1 MILFVIYLLITSQI
15 QSFMTLV
22 LQESV
27 DCYHLLP
34 ANSLDNNSNFQ
45 AKTYE
50 LQLDDPKGISH
61 GYRRWFHLRPGIS
74 LLIEDYNLQENLIVE
89 TCHTQPYMFLEL
101 GFSLFGHNPGV
112 NLRTGQNFVS
122 LEIDSGESDYKE
134 WQAQKRI
141 LKLDIH
147 IEYSLFKSLILSH
160 LDKLPVN
167 LRNIIEKA
175 NDEINYLHVGST
187 TVQMQTILRQILN
200 CPYQALTRQ
209 LYLEAKVLELM
220 ALRLEDLQ
228 DSPLLHSTTTLK
240 PEQIE
245 SIYEARDIL
254 ISNFT
259 NPPTLLVLARQV
271 NLNDCTL
278 KKGFQQIF
286 GTTVF
291 GYLHNYRMERAKE
304 LLLDAKLTVNQV
316 AQTVGYASR
325 SAFMIAFR
333 KKFGASP
340 SVYSRENS
348 V

>member
-1 MILFVIYLLITSQI
+1 
-15 QSFMTLV
+15 MTLV

-27 DCYHLLP
+27 DCNHFSISQDD
-34 ANSLDNNSNFQ
+34 NSSFQ
-45 AKTYE
+45 LKTYE
-50 LQLDDPKGISH
+50 FQLYDPKGISH
-61 GYRRWFHLRPGIS
+61 GYRQWYNLRPGIS
-74 LLIEDYNLQENLIVE
+74 LLIEEYNLQENLVVE
-89 TCHTQPYMFLEL
+89 ISPSHAFPSLEL
-101 GFSLFGHNPGV
+101 GFCLLGNNAGV
-112 NLRTGQNFVS
+112 DIETGQNFVS
-122 LEIDSGESDYKE
+122 LEVDTGEDDISKGAWKE
-134 WQAQKRI
+134 WQAQDRI
-141 LKLDIH
+141 LKLDVH
-147 IEYSLFKSLILSH
+147 IEYSFFQSLICSH
-160 LDKLPVN
+160 LDRLPAN
-167 LRNIIEKA
+167 FREIIEKG
-175 NDEINYLHVGST
+175 NSNINYFHIGST
-187 TVQMQTILRQILN
+187 TPQMQTILRQILN

-209 LYLEAKVLELM
+209 LYLEAKVLELL

-228 DSPLLHSTTTLK
+228 DTLTTNATITLK

-245 SIYEARDIL
+245 SIYQARDIL
-254 ISNFT
+254 IQSFT
-259 NPPTLLVLARQV
+259 NPPTLLALARLV

-325 SAFMIAFR
+325 SAFVTAFR

-340 SVYSRENS
+340 SSYSRNYS